1 MFVVPE
7 TVAANCFVVPTVVEP
22 VVGVT
27 AMATTTG
34 AVAVPLKLTAFVVPV
49 EELLVMV
56 S

>member
-1 MFVVPE
+1 VFVVPE
-7 TVAANCFVVPTVVEP
+7 TVAANCLVVPTVLEA

-34 AVAVPLKLTAFVVPV
+34 AVAVPVRLTTFEVPV
-49 EELLVMV
+49 EELLVIV